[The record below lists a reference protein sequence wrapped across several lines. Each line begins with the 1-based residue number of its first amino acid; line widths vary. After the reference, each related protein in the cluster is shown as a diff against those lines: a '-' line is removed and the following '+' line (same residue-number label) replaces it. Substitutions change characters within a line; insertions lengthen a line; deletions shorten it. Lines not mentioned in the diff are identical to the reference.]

1 MDVHNHCS
9 EAQVEWMTFVL
20 KPEILKN
27 NCIISQL
34 TICGL
39 LSTTFQISSSSVD
52 SKTSE
57 KLTSLLTNTLLCKDI
72 TRLSAMHQTSSLEAY
87 HSVVMHFA
95 PKSTTFSYSGMQ
107 CRYYQIYII
116 ATTSKNTLSLELAA
130 LYG

>member
-27 NCIISQL
+27 ISQL

-52 SKTSE
+52 SKASE

-72 TRLSAMHQTSSLEAY
+72 TRLSAMHQTSSLGAY

-95 PKSTTFSYSGMQ
+95 PKSTAFSYSGMQ

-116 ATTSKNTLSLELAA
+116 ATTSKNTLSVELAA